1 MAKVAISHE
10 QVVVTDPSLL
20 TFISG
25 TINRDAF
32 TNGVVITN
40 HNLCW
45 STFVFQILRFL
56 PQASAGINAV
66 MRTNSQQTIEHHM
79 GTNPSVRAN
88 PHIRANHGSR
98 TDHNAM
104 GEICSGINHRHRMN
118 LGRAIIRDH

>member
-1 MAKVAISHE
+1 
-10 QVVVTDPSLL
+10 
-20 TFISG
+20 
-25 TINRDAF
+25 
-32 TNGVVITN
+32 
-40 HNLCW
+40 
-45 STFVFQILRFL
+45 
-56 PQASAGINAV
+56 

-79 GTNPSVRAN
+79 GTNPGVRAN